1 MQLSKKLKKFCQ
13 IFCPF
18 LIFATNFQDFE
29 KKDDS
34 HSLFPKLRTVK
45 DMIRRMFRYPR
56 RAPFD
61 SRHVK
66 ASQILMKSAWQHFYH
81 TF

>member
-29 KKDDS
+29 KKKMTLIAY
-34 HSLFPKLRTVK
+34 LFPKLRTVK

-66 ASQILMKSAWQHFYH
+66 ASQILMKSA
-81 TF
+81 

>member
-34 HSLFPKLRTVK
+34 HSLF
-45 DMIRRMFRYPR
+45 I
-56 RAPFD
+56 
-61 SRHVK
+61 
-66 ASQILMKSAWQHFYH
+66 SQITHSERHD
-81 TF
+81 